1 MSDIIRDITEI
12 ARCGA
17 QYKADSL
24 AVYGLKGCHASYL
37 TEICANPGISQDQLA
52 QKICIN
58 KSNVAR
64 QATIL
69 EEDGF
74 ITRTPA
80 PTAATPHGKNHSAAA
95 GDHCHH
101 RCLGTLP
108 HRDPYG
114 GGDRYRR
121 CHFGADAS
129 NCRRLDGKPLK
140 IRYPPEKAPTGIFY
154 LL

>member
-1 MSDIIRDITEI
+1 MSEIIRDITEI

-37 TEICANPGISQDQLA
+37 SEICANPGISQDQLA

-64 QATIL
+64 QAAIL

-80 PTAATPHGKNHSAAA
+80 PTDKRVMQLHPTEKTIQLLPKITAITDAWERSLTASLTEEEIATGVAILQRMRQTAAA
-95 GDHCHH
+95 WMENH
-101 RCLGTLP
+101 
-108 HRDPYG
+108 
-114 GGDRYRR
+114 
-121 CHFGADAS
+121 
-129 NCRRLDGKPLK
+129 
-140 IRYPPEKAPTGIFY
+140 
-154 LL
+154 